1 MKTHMNIQF
10 LHVSNWVCFCWLFLF
25 TCYFNHYRTETSRP
39 HTPLPQRVK
48 RPPPPQPPAATRRT
62 WVYDI
67 YYTHSLCTKL
77 TNNRFFPFTI
87 ILVNNNC
94 DICHKKYQVTTLKW
108 SLLVIIACLI
118 PCWRLNDV
126 DDDISKNVL
135 LLILEDQV
143 ILKVSSFL

>member
-1 MKTHMNIQF
+1 M
-10 LHVSNWVCFCWLFLF
+10 SNWVWLCWLFLF

-48 RPPPPQPPAATRRT
+48 RPPPPQPPPAATSRGT

-77 TNNRFFPFTI
+77 TNNRFLPFTI
-87 ILVNNNC
+87 ILVNNDC
-94 DICHKKYQVTTLKW
+94 DICHKKYQVTTLKR

-118 PCWRLNDV
+118 HCWRLNDV